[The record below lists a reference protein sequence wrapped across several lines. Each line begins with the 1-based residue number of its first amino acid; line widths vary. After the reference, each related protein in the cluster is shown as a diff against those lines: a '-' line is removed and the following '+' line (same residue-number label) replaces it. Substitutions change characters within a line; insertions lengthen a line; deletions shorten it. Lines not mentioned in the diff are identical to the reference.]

1 MGHAP
6 ERVPRS
12 VAHEGEVRHVAKGS
26 GRKFE
31 QDPEGG
37 TAALDREG
45 ESTNLEYLSLELVGI
60 FTINWKPT
68 GGQSQNTEDTT
79 EASQVQI
86 PVRNPLAHLLHQS
99 QRSLLKS

>member
-31 QDPEGG
+31 QDHEGG
-37 TAALDREG
+37 NESLDREG

-60 FTINWKPT
+60 STINWRPT
-68 GGQSQNTEDTT
+68 GSQSQNIEVTT
-79 EASQVQI
+79 EASQVPI
-86 PVRNPLAHLLHQS
+86 PVRS
-99 QRSLLKS
+99 